1 MTAPGATAGVT
12 PAANRTATRASVIG
26 RFWHSSIGKHAVMAV
41 TGIIMIAFLISHML
55 GNLQVLAGPLA
66 INEYAAALRRLGPLL
81 WLARAGLVVA
91 LVLHVV
97 AAYQLTRRKQV
108 ARPVGYAER
117 DPQVST
123 FAARTIR
130 WGGVLLLV
138 FIVLH
143 LLHFT
148 FGTIHPAFDAK
159 DVYGNV
165 VVGFERWWVAL
176 LYLAAMVGLGLH
188 LYHGTWSSMRTLGLA
203 KPATNPFRRRAA
215 AVLTWAIYLGFSIIP
230 IAVYAGIVR

>member
-1 MTAPGATAGVT
+1 
-12 PAANRTATRASVIG
+12 
-26 RFWHSSIGKHAVMAV
+26 MAV
-41 TGIIMIAFLISHML
+41 TGLIMIAFLIAHLL
-55 GNLQVLAGPLA
+55 GNLQVFAGPLK
-66 INEYAAALRRLGPLL
+66 INEYSAALRRLGPLL
-81 WLARAGLVVA
+81 WLARGGLIVA

-97 AAYQLTRRKQV
+97 AAYQLTQRKRT
-108 ARPVGYAER
+108 ARPIGYADA

-148 FGTIHPAFDAK
+148 FGTIHPAFDHK
-159 DVYGNV
+159 DVYGNLV
-165 VVGFERWWVAL
+165 AGFQIWWVAL

-188 LYHGTWSSMRTLGLA
+188 LYHGTWSSIRTLGLTRA
-203 KPATNPFRRRAA
+203 SGDPLKRRLA
-215 AVLTWAIYLGFSIIP
+215 AVLAWVLYVGFSIVP
-230 IAVYAGIVR
+230 IAVLAGIVR

>member
-1 MTAPGATAGVT
+1 MTGPSAALARTTGSHANAVT
-12 PAANRTATRASVIG
+12 
-26 RFWHSSIGKHAVMAV
+26 RFWSSSIWKKAVMAV
-41 TGIIMIAFLISHML
+41 TGLIMVGFLIVHML
-55 GNLQVLAGPLA
+55 GNLQMFAGPLK

-81 WLARAGLVVA
+81 WIARAGLVVA

-97 AAYQLTRRKQV
+97 AAYQLTRRKQT
-108 ARPVGYAER
+108 ARPVGYAHEE
-117 DPQVST
+117 PQIST

-159 DVYGNV
+159 DVYGNLV
-165 VVGFERWWVAL
+165 AGFQVWWVAV
-176 LYLAAMVGLGLH
+176 LYIVAMIGLGLH
-188 LYHGTWSSMRTLGLA
+188 LYHGTWSSIRTLGLTR
-203 KPATNPFRRRAA
+203 PSRDPFKRRVA
-215 AVLTWAIYLGFSIIP
+215 AVLAWALYVGFSLVP
-230 IAVYAGIVR
+230 VAVLARLIGQ

>member
-1 MTAPGATAGVT
+1 MTAP
-12 PAANRTATRASVIG
+12 TATTASASTARKSARRMNAVA

-41 TGIIMIAFLISHML
+41 TGIIMIAFLISHFL
-55 GNLQVLAGPLA
+55 ANLQVFLGPLA

-81 WLARAGLVVA
+81 WLARAGLVAA

-97 AAYQLTRRKQV
+97 AAYQLTRRKQT
-108 ARPVGYAER
+108 ARPVDYTDR
-117 DPQVST
+117 DAQVST

-130 WGGVLLLV
+130 WGGVALLV

-165 VVGFERWWVAL
+165 VAGFDIWWVAL
-176 LYLAAMVGLGLH
+176 LYVAAMIALGLH
-188 LYHGTWSSMRTLGLA
+188 LYHGTWSSIRTLGLTRA
-203 KPATNPFRRRAA
+203 SGNPLKRRVA
-215 AVLTWAIYLGFSIIP
+215 AVLTWAIYLGFSIVP
-230 IAVYAGIVR
+230 IAVLAGLVR